1 MEPVLEIKQLTMNFG
16 GLTALDRVDL
26 RVNKGKIVD
35 GKETVLPQTAPT
47 AIFSIHALG
56 IEV

>member
-1 MEPVLEIKQLTMNFG
+1 MCAALTNSILTATAPGSLDMEPVLEIKQLTMNFG

-35 GKETVLPQTAPT
+35 G
-47 AIFSIHALG
+47 
-56 IEV
+56 